1 MKILHGSED
10 ERGKLA
16 EAARLLAAKSYRQ
29 AHALCLDVLT
39 ANPNSAEAYYLLGI
53 LTAEHGNHAK
63 AIELFDRALRADDQH
78 VGALAQKARSQMAR
92 LDRAKAVETAGKAA
106 ALTSDDPL
114 TLDTL
119 GVVFSRAG
127 LHERAVPFYAAA
139 IAAQPGEANF
149 HYNHGAALQF
159 IGRMEEARE
168 AYESCL
174 ALTPHDTR
182 ALSALVQIRKQ
193 THDSNDLARL
203 EAAFAATSEDADD
216 ALRVGHALAKAHEDM
231 GNADEALDWLKKAKA
246 AKWAA
251 IRYDPATDEA
261 LFSTARHQAGA
272 LRGKAGQAGPAPIFI
287 VGMPRTGTTL
297 IDRILSSH
305 SLVTSAGELA
315 DFGMA
320 LKRLSG
326 TQSNK
331 VLDQET
337 LAAAERVD
345 LAALGRAYAQSV
357 RATLGLEGRF
367 IDKLPLNIFYAP
379 AILAALP
386 DARIICLRRHPA
398 DTVLSNYRQLFATR
412 FPYYDY
418 AYDLEACARYY
429 VGFDR
434 MVAHYSE
441 VLSPDRFRQVRYERV
456 VADIEGEARAL
467 LDFCGLAFEP
477 ACLSFHENAAPVATA
492 SSAQVREPLNT
503 RSLARWKRYEAG
515 LKPALDILEAAGC
528 LDPAERS
535 PK

>member
-1 MKILHGSED
+1 MKDLHTSATEARQLD
-10 ERGKLA
+10 EAG
-16 EAARLLAAKSYRQ
+16 RLLEAKSYQ
-29 AHALCLDVLT
+29 EAHALCLAVLN
-39 ANPNSAEAYYLLGI
+39 ANPGSARAYYLLGVM
-53 LTAEHGNHAK
+53 AADHGGHRK
-63 AIELFDRALRADDQH
+63 AIELFDRALAIDGQH
-78 VGALAQKARSQMAR
+78 SGALTQKARSLIAR
-92 LDRAKAVETAGKAA
+92 LERSQAVDMANRAA
-106 ALTSDDPL
+106 ALQPEDPF
-114 TLDTL
+114 TLVTL

-139 IAAQPGEANF
+139 TAARPDDPAF

-159 IGRMEEARE
+159 IGRMDEARK
-168 AYESCL
+168 AYEACVAL
-174 ALTPHDTR
+174 APNNTW
-182 ALSALVQIRKQ
+182 ALSALTQIRKQ
-193 THDSNDLARL
+193 TPDDNELPRL
-203 EAAFAATSEDADD
+203 EAAFEATSADADD
-216 ALRVGHALAKAHEDM
+216 ALRVGHALAKAHEDL
-231 GNADEALDWLKKAKA
+231 GNADDALDWLKKAKA

-251 IRYDPATDEA
+251 IRYDPAADEA
-261 LFSTARHQAGA
+261 LFATARHLAGA
-272 LRGKAGQAGPAPIFI
+272 LRGKSGQAGPAPIFI

-305 SLVTSAGELA
+305 SLVTSGGELA

-345 LAALGRAYAQSV
+345 LSALGRTYAESV
-357 RATLGLEGRF
+357 RSTLGLEGRF
-367 IDKLPLNIFYAP
+367 IDKLPLNILYAP

-386 DARIICLRRHPA
+386 DARVICLRRHPA

-441 VLSPDRFRQVRYERV
+441 VLPPDRFRQVRYEQV
-456 VADIEGEARAL
+456 VGDIETETRAL
-467 LDFCGLAFEP
+467 LDFCGLEFEP
-477 ACLSFHENAAPVATA
+477 ACVSFHENTAPVATA
-492 SSAQVREPLNT
+492 SSAQVREPLYT

-528 LDPAERS
+528 LDPDERS